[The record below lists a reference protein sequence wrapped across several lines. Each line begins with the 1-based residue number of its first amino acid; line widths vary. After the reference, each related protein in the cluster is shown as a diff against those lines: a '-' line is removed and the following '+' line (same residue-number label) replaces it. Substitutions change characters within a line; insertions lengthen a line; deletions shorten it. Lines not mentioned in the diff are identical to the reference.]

1 MSTEKSPIPLVD
13 FDGLVDGTPERR
25 QEIGDQFYKACH
37 EVGFAYIVNHGIPQK
52 KIDGMFDYSRRF
64 FDLPLETKRSI
75 LHPADASQSR
85 GYSETG
91 VEQVWKMY
99 HNEEEFRELR
109 RKNAREYYP
118 DCKESFD
125 VGKSP
130 CLGLLF
136 RAFMKNIWLEDR
148 HLAGLRPFSTDFF
161 MNECRPLQMRALHA
175 LTLGMPNVSEH
186 AFEEYHSYADNEM
199 RLAHYPSRPWEEF

>member
-1 MSTEKSPIPLVD
+1 MHRAGRRLTGWD
-13 FDGLVDGTPERR
+13 F
-25 QEIGDQFYKACH
+25 
-37 EVGFAYIVNHGIPQK
+37 
-52 KIDGMFDYSRRF
+52 
-64 FDLPLETKRSI
+64 
-75 LHPADASQSR
+75 R

-136 RAFMKNIWLEDR
+136 RAV
-148 HLAGLRPFSTDFF
+148 GLRPAQ
-161 MNECRPLQMRALHA
+161 R
-175 LTLGMPNVSEH
+175 
-186 AFEEYHSYADNEM
+186 
-199 RLAHYPSRPWEEF
+199 